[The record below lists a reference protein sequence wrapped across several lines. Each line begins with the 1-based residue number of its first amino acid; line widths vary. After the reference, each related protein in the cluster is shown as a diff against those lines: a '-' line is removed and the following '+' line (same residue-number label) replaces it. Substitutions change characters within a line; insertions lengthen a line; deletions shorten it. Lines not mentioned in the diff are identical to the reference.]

1 MMKAGLLGKKSGR
14 GFYVYSGKKGER
26 VNTDIQNLRAGSSA
40 AGLTRKELQTRMVLL
55 MINEA
60 ARCLEEN
67 LVAEAADVDF
77 GMIMG
82 TGFAPFTGG
91 PLRFA
96 DHVGIQKIVQDMT
109 ELAGRAGDRFAP
121 CALLVEMAKSNRT
134 FYQS

>member
-14 GFYVYSGKKGER
+14 GFYVYSGKKAET
-26 VNTDIQNLRAGSSA
+26 VNTDSEGLRAGTSA
-40 AGLTRKELQTRMVLL
+40 VGLERKELQTRMVML

-67 LVAEAADVDF
+67 LVGEAADVDF

-82 TGFAPFTGG
+82 TGFAPFVGG

-96 DHVGIQKIVQDMT
+96 DYVGIPKIVQDMT
-109 ELAGRAGDRFAP
+109 DLAGRAGERFAP
-121 CALLVEMAKSNRT
+121 CKLLANMAKENQT
-134 FYQS
+134 FYK